1 MVAGTAKV
9 ADVIPAL
16 AGLGL
21 VICAV
26 LVWSGVAKVRQPD
39 AMASAMRDL
48 RVPGALASRPMQ
60 LAVPWVEIGLAVL
73 LLVTGGIWQSLVW
86 IAALLLFVAYLAYC
100 CHALEKNESKFTA
113 WHTDKRIF
121 ALFCH

>member
-1 MVAGTAKV
+1 MTERVVVVGAARV

-16 AGLGL
+16 TGLGL
-21 VICAV
+21 MICAV

-86 IAALLLFVAYLAYC
+86 IAALLLFVKGRNGYGQLLAQ
-100 CHALEKNESKFTA
+100 
-113 WHTDKRIF
+113 RG
-121 ALFCH
+121 